1 MRDPERRRESP
12 APIDGRGKCV
22 LEDAQLIPSF
32 FFVSR
37 PPEGLRPP
45 CLYSVRIRARCGSE
59 PCCVVV
65 EVLVAVASAA
75 APYQSRS
82 TASTVK
88 NKKKAQAHTFYRWG
102 CTSAF
107 SMVQVMLVPLEHSEV
122 GPREGREVR
131 DPGEKTESTCK
142 THVTL
147 SFLFVCCRL
156 TRYIKL
162 SYGSTHPCT
171 WV

>member
-1 MRDPERRRESP
+1 MVVFKVITS
-12 APIDGRGKCV
+12 
-22 LEDAQLIPSF
+22 
-32 FFVSR
+32 SR
-37 PPEGLRPP
+37 
-45 CLYSVRIRARCGSE
+45 YSSLG
-59 PCCVVV
+59 V
-65 EVLVAVASAA
+65 EVLGAVASAA

-131 DPGEKTESTCK
+131 DPGGKDRV
-142 THVTL
+142 HVQDARHSFF
-147 SFLFVCCRL
+147 SFLSV
-156 TRYIKL
+156 
-162 SYGSTHPCT
+162 
-171 WV
+171 VA